1 MLFEKATVRLRR
13 NIAVYELHMDIMDI
27 NDPRFAR
34 AMAERLDQDAR
45 AYVTQCRESGGQ
57 A

>member
-1 MLFEKATVRLRR
+1 VLFEKATVRLRR

>member
-1 MLFEKATVRLRR
+1 VLFEKATVRLRR

-45 AYVTQCRESGGQ
+45 AYVPRFCTNG
-57 A
+57 